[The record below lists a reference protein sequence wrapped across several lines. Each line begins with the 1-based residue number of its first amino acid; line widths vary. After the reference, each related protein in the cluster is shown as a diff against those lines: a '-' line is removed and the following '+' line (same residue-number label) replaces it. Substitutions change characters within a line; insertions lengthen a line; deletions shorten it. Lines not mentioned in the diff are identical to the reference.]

1 MPVIPISYTSHKLE
15 PRSNECLFLGYST
28 LSKGYLCLDLV
39 TKHLYTSR
47 HVVFNE
53 SKFLFSTTSPSLS
66 ASPSS
71 IPSSVSNPLWL
82 SNLLYLHSTNQNS
95 LLGPYTSSTT
105 APQPDLTSF
114 PPFTEIP
121 TNSSQQD
128 SSTIPTSAV
137 PKFCHPSSFSL
148 SFSRTYHSTYQHH

>member
-15 PRSNECLFLGYST
+15 PRSKECLFLGYST

-53 SKFLFSTTSPSLS
+53 SKFPFSTTSPSLS

-105 APQPDLTSF
+105 SPQPDLTSF
-114 PPFTEIP
+114 PPFTESLPIHLHKTVQLYLLLQFP
-121 TNSSQQD
+121 
-128 SSTIPTSAV
+128 IL
-137 PKFCHPSSFSL
+137 PS
-148 SFSRTYHSTYQHH
+148 